1 METPDSEHTR
11 PDGATDTAVEAAGK
25 MSEALEKLERAR
37 GHLYGFHQLVGEA
50 DLALDE
56 VLDGLRE
63 CGEHEV
69 AERLETELLGRNV
82 IPGRWTFQI
91 VEAFDDTYWEVFR
104 AHERAVRDAL
114 VGGRRHVYESEM
126 KERRRTHGRSGHEA
140 RPD

>member
-82 IPGRWTFQI
+82 LPARWTFQI
-91 VEAFDDTYWEVFR
+91 VEEFDDTYWEVFR
-104 AHERAVRDAL
+104 AHEKAVRHAL

-126 KERRRTHGRSGHEA
+126 KERRRTHGREGHEA

>member
-1 METPDSEHTR
+1 MQTPDSEHTR

-69 AERLETELLGRNV
+69 AERLETELLRRNV

-104 AHERAVRDAL
+104 AHEKAVRDAL

-126 KERRRTHGRSGHEA
+126 KERRRTHGREGHEA